1 MSYKTEEKDNI
12 HIIKFPPV
20 VEVAD
25 APQFEAM
32 IKTWLLSSCNVHVFD
47 MSEVRQLKSSTYRAF
62 LLFNQ
67 QLRSHAKRLFVLGMN
82 AQIAG
87 QVKNDGL
94 TEVFFSVQSI
104 DEARRRGSPS
114 KIGVDV
120 EFINPFISATKTV
133 LETQA
138 NLKLVPGKAYLRKPT
153 ENIPMEIAG
162 VLNLVCS
169 EFKGSISLCFR
180 GQVFLNIYESM
191 VGEKHA
197 QITSEIQD
205 AAGELLNIIFG
216 QAKTILNDQKGYSLE
231 KSLPTILVGEKL
243 KLHHQSRSPAII
255 LPFDCGAGTFH
266 VEIVVDRSA

>member
-1 MSYKTEEKDNI
+1 LSYKTEEKDNV
-12 HIIKFPPV
+12 HIIKLPPV
-20 VEVAD
+20 VEATD
-25 APQFEAM
+25 ATQFESM
-32 IKTWLLSSCNVHVFD
+32 VKTWLLSSCAVHVLD
-47 MSEVRQLKSSTYRAF
+47 LSDVRQLKSSVYRS
-62 LLFNQ
+62 LVLFNQ
-67 QLRSHAKRLFVLGMN
+67 QLRAHSKRLFALGMN
-82 AQIAG
+82 AAVAG

-94 TEVFFSVQSI
+94 TDVFYPVQSI
-104 DEARRRGSPS
+104 DEAKRRGLPS
-114 KIGVDV
+114 KTTVDV
-120 EFINPFISATKTV
+120 EFINPFITATKTV

-138 NLKLVPGKAYLRKPT
+138 NLKLTPGKAYLRKPT

-216 QAKTILNDQKGYSLE
+216 QAKTVLNDQKGYSLE

-255 LPFDCGAGTFH
+255 LPFDCSAGTFH